1 MSLRISRGR
10 LLALTAAAAASLALP
25 ACGSQGASTPS
36 GATGATGTSGS
47 TAAPPKLSAS
57 LESQRLPQPLS
68 GESVAASDHHLL
80 VIGGLDASDSS
91 LQSILSFDL
100 SSGRITV
107 RSDGMVPLDEVRAA
121 VDEAG
126 YALS

>member
-1 MSLRISRGR
+1 MTVTETY
-10 LLALTAAAAASLALP
+10 AV
-25 ACGSQGASTPS
+25 
-36 GATGATGTSGS
+36 TGMTCDHCVQAVTGE
-47 TAAPPKLSAS
+47 LV
-57 LESQRLPQPLS
+57 RLP
-68 GESVAASDHHLL
+68 GVRD
-80 VIGGLDASDSS
+80 VRV
-91 LQSILSFDL
+91 DL